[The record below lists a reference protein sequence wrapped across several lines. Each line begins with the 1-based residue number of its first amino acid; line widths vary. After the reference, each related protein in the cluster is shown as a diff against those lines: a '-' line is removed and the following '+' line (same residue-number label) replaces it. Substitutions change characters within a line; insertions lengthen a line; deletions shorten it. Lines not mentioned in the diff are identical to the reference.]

1 LRGSSNSVDYEP
13 IFDIFSNKMATILAV
28 LGFIF
33 GVGIAGLLMLVG
45 GVGSAFGTSG
55 AESLIGRSWVV

>member
-1 LRGSSNSVDYEP
+1 
-13 IFDIFSNKMATILAV
+13 MATILAV